1 MLQPGDSQPA
11 SPVAGLKMR
20 GCRRLATSR
29 QSSWESGEETDSTCT
44 TTASRRGS
52 DSDSGVNLS
61 EAEARIPP
69 SVTPGTTRYHNALA
83 LLLDWFVLTA
93 G

>member
-1 MLQPGDSQPA
+1 MLQAGDSQPA

-69 SVTPGTTRYHNALA
+69 SVTSGTTRYHNALA